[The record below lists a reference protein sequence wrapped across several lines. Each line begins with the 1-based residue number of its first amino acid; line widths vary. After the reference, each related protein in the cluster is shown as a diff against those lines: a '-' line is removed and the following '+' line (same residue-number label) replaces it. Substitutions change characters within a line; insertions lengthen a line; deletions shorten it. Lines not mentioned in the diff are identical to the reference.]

1 MGGAADGH
9 VRPPLAWHAR
19 AAHLR
24 RASQG
29 LSAGSLSNFV
39 RARRCVSVSA
49 SCLAWRSMG
58 SEAHALLALG
68 GALFLRAR
76 AGELKQ
82 ACEGLFSISLSL
94 SLSLSPC
101 ACNGVRPPT

>member
-1 MGGAADGH
+1 MG
-9 VRPPLAWHAR
+9 

-29 LSAGSLSNFV
+29 LSAGSLSNYV

-49 SCLAWRSMG
+49 SCLAWRSLG

-94 SLSLSPC
+94 SLSLSLP
-101 ACNGVRPPT
+101 ALAMASDPPRSGGQDPPRS